1 MTLTIYCRLLYERVP
16 KRTRAH
22 MLHLDDP
29 VTEVVRLAR
38 PSITHTLT
46 DLPMGKYIVCGEAHE
61 GGSDTP
67 YQTSC
72 FETRIERLETDSES
86 TQLYRQNVIRFYF
99 QLCKWVCRSSLW
111 SRSC

>member
-1 MTLTIYCRLLYERVP
+1 
-16 KRTRAH
+16 

-72 FETRIERLETDSES
+72 FETRIERLDNNSKLHQHQYQHTM
-86 TQLYRQNVIRFYF
+86 QW
-99 QLCKWVCRSSLW
+99 CKYDGEVSLV
-111 SRSC
+111 SPLLAPC

>member
-1 MTLTIYCRLLYERVP
+1 
-16 KRTRAH
+16 

-86 TQLYRQNVIRFYF
+86 TPWNNGNRDPKKVLIPTTTPDV
-99 QLCKWVCRSSLW
+99 
-111 SRSC
+111 

>member
-86 TQLYRQNVIRFYF
+86 TQLNTQTEFI
-99 QLCKWVCRSSLW
+99 
-111 SRSC
+111 